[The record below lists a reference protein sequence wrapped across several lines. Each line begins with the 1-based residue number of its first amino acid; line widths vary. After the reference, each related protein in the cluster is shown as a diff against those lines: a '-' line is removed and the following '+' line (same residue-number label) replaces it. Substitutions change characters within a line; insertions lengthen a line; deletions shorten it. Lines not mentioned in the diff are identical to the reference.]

1 MTEDDS
7 LWFTR
12 LVNSAEI
19 LGISETT
26 VELILMVGAMALIPV
41 VVLILGKVLEEFVL

>member
-19 LGISETT
+19 LGISEST
-26 VELILMVGAMALIPV
+26 VELILMVGAMGLIPIG
-41 VVLILGKVLEEFVL
+41 VLLIGKVLEEFVL